1 MPSDTDLSR
10 PAPGLGRPG
19 PGQTAR
25 RSGFLHPTTLFA
37 VALAACLGFGLWAAC
52 NRPASAPDFTGRIA
66 GLAFSPFQRGQ
77 SPEAGDQPTDAQ
89 LRADLVLAAGVT
101 GQIRTYGVDG
111 TLGDIPALAHGLPLR
126 ITLGAWLTRDP
137 AANAAQLQRLIA
149 LAQANRNVTGVLV
162 GNETLLRKDLTA
174 AQLVAAIQ
182 AVKRAVNVPVST
194 AEPWHV
200 WLAHPELAA
209 AVDVITIHLLPYWE
223 GLPADAALKFL
234 LAKLDQVQAAY
245 PDKRIVIGEVGW
257 PSDGVTVGAARASRV
272 LQAQVMR
279 GFLKAAQARGLDY
292 FVMEAFDQPWKTSFE
307 GRAAGYWGL
316 YDLDRH
322 AKWPMTGKVWE
333 TPSWPLWAGFSAA
346 LAALLAWPLLSRR
359 PDIRLPGKLLLA
371 GLAQGFAGALVVVL
385 LTISQTYLS
394 GATALVWGV
403 LAAAQALLLAL
414 LMADSFELAET
425 LWGGAPRRRF
435 QPAPAA
441 YGAALPKVSV
451 HIPICNEPPHLVRQ
465 TLDALARLDY
475 PDFEVVVVDNN
486 TADPALW
493 EPVAE
498 HCARLGARFR
508 FLHLGPWPGYKAGA
522 LNVAL
527 RHACPDAAVIAVLD
541 ADYVVRPDWLRCMA
555 PCFDDPR
562 VGFVQS
568 PQDYRDN
575 DGSLFKRLMFWEYA
589 GFFQLGMVTRN
600 ARNAIIQHGT
610 MTLVRAAALRD
621 AGGWAEWT
629 ITEDA
634 ELGLRLFRRG
644 WQALYAPESFG
655 RGVMPDDFC
664 AFRRQR
670 ARWAFGAMQICRTHW
685 RALLSP
691 FNRDLSLGQRWH
703 FVTGW
708 LPWIGDAL
716 GLAFMLIGLVWSV
729 VLMAAPLR
737 APCPLTLFM
746 LPALGL
752 FGFRLVHI
760 LALYRFAVPCS
771 GRDRLG
777 AAVAGLALSHTIA
790 KAVGKGLLV
799 RSSPFRRTPKLMR
812 APAFVRGLAMAGE
825 ELALLLASWAA
836 VAGVAAARGLDSVEA
851 RLWCIVLLTQSL
863 PYLASVAT
871 ALLATVPARRVR
883 LTVAADLA
891 VRSGAGD

>member
-1 MPSDTDLSR
+1 MPPDTLFNR
-10 PAPGLGRPG
+10 PGLGS
-19 PGQTAR
+19 GQTLRPYGSGA
-25 RSGFLHPTTLFA
+25 GFLHPTTLLA
-37 VALAACLGFGLWAAC
+37 VLLAACLAFGAWAAA
-52 NRPASAPDFTGRIA
+52 NRPVAAPDFTGRIG

-77 SPEAGDQPTDAQ
+77 SPEAGDQPSDAQ
-89 LRADLVLAAGVT
+89 LRADLVLAAGFT

-111 TLGDIPALAHGLPLR
+111 TLGDIPALARGLPLR
-126 ITLGAWLTRDP
+126 ITLGAWLGRDIR
-137 AANAAQLQRLIA
+137 ADGLELQRLIG

-162 GNETLLRKDLTA
+162 GNETLLRRDLTVP
-174 AQLVAAIQ
+174 QLLAAI
-182 AVKRAVNVPVST
+182 ATVKRQVGVPVST
-194 AEPWHV
+194 AEPWHI

-223 GLPADAALKFL
+223 GLPEDAALGFIL
-234 LAKLDQVQAAY
+234 TKLDQVQAAY
-245 PDKRIVIGEVGW
+245 PGKRIVVGEVGW
-257 PSDGVTVGAARASRV
+257 PSDGVTVGAAKASRV
-272 LQAQVMR
+272 AQARVMR
-279 GFLKAAQARGLDY
+279 GFMQAAQARGIDY

-316 YDLDRH
+316 FDLDRH
-322 AKWPMTGKVWE
+322 AKWPMTGEVWE
-333 TPSWPLWAGFSAA
+333 TPGWPLWAGFSVG
-346 LAALLAWPLLSRR
+346 LATLLAWPLLSRR
-359 PDIRLPGKLLLA
+359 ADIRLTGKLLLA
-371 GLAQGFAGALVVVL
+371 GLAQGFAAALVVVL
-385 LTISQTYLS
+385 LTISETYL
-394 GATALVWGV
+394 AAPTALVWGV

-414 LMADSFELAET
+414 LMADSFELSET
-425 LWGGAPRRRF
+425 LWGGAAARRF
-435 QPAPAA
+435 TPAPAPP
-441 YGAALPKVSV
+441 GAALPKVSV
-451 HIPICNEPPHLVRQ
+451 HVPICNEPPHLVRQ

-486 TADPALW
+486 TTDPALW

-555 PCFDDPR
+555 PAFDDKR
-562 VGFVQS
+562 IGFVQS

-575 DGSLFKRLMFWEYA
+575 DGSFFKRLMFWEYA
-589 GFFQLGMVTRN
+589 GFFHLGMVTRN

-610 MTLVRAAALRD
+610 MTLVRATALRE

-655 RGVMPDDFC
+655 RGVMPDDFA

-670 ARWAFGAMQICRTHW
+670 ARWAFGAMQICRAHW

-691 FNRDLSLGQRWH
+691 FNRELSLGQRWH

-716 GLAFMLIGLVWSV
+716 GLGFLLVGLAWSV
-729 VLMAAPLR
+729 VLIAAPLR
-737 APCPLTLFM
+737 TPFPLALFM

-760 LALYRFAVPCS
+760 LALYRHAVPC
-771 GRDRLG
+771 GVRDRLG
-777 AAVAGLALSHTIA
+777 AAVAGLALSHSIA
-790 KAVGKGLLV
+790 KSVCKGLLV
-799 RSSPFRRTPKLMR
+799 RSTPFRRTPKLMR
-812 APAFVRGLAMAGE
+812 APALVRGLAMAGE

-836 VAGVAAARGLDSVEA
+836 VAGIAAVRGMDTVEA
-851 RLWCIVLLTQSL
+851 RLWCLVLLTQSL
-863 PYLASVAT
+863 PYLASVTT
-871 ALLATVPARRVR
+871 ALLATVPARQAR

-891 VRSGAGD
+891 IRSGAGD